1 MHAIR
6 IPNNR
11 ISIQG
16 ILAVR
21 PNCPNKKKKKHLL
34 CPSHVIMKL
43 KRGAKQHRSV
53 GLQAWC
59 LFLVEQVLDLSHCL
73 SPQTLLLYEGVA
85 CVSKF
90 PDQGQEDHRYALW
103 ITGAT

>member
-21 PNCPNKKKKKHLL
+21 PNCPNKKKKKNIY
-34 CPSHVIMKL
+34 CV
-43 KRGAKQHRSV
+43 
-53 GLQAWC
+53 
-59 LFLVEQVLDLSHCL
+59 LVMSL
-73 SPQTLLLYEGVA
+73 
-85 CVSKF
+85 
-90 PDQGQEDHRYALW
+90 
-103 ITGAT
+103 

>member
-1 MHAIR
+1 
-6 IPNNR
+6 
-11 ISIQG
+11 
-16 ILAVR
+16 
-21 PNCPNKKKKKHLL
+21 
-34 CPSHVIMKL
+34 MKL